1 MDSTD
6 PRTTW
11 NTGYS
16 LLLVVP
22 FLGMLLTFT
31 DPPRWLQI
39 IGVLVMLTLV
49 GVASSMMRRRPGG
62 WRPSEDVKGVNG
74 VKGVD
79 GSHAGER

>member
-1 MDSTD
+1 MNTSD

-22 FLGMLLTFT
+22 FLGLLLTFT

-39 IGVLVMLTLV
+39 AGVVVMVALV
-49 GVASSMMRRRPGG
+49 GAASTLMRRRPGG
-62 WRPSEDVKGVNG
+62 WRPSEDVQ
-74 VKGVD
+74 GVD
-79 GSHAGER
+79 TAHQPSRDGH

>member
-39 IGVLVMLTLV
+39 PGVLVMIALV
-49 GVASSMMRRRPGG
+49 GVASRMMRRRPGG
-62 WRPSEDVKGVNG
+62 WRPS
-74 VKGVD
+74 
-79 GSHAGER
+79 

>member
-11 NTGYS
+11 NTGYG

-39 IGVLVMLTLV
+39 EGALFMVALV

-62 WRPSEDVKGVNG
+62 WRPSDGVRG
-74 VKGVD
+74 VKGVKDAD
-79 GSHAGER
+79 GAHADER